1 MSASDNDSDKKLRFR
16 LLGVSNSGKSRF
28 AVNSRTG
35 VVEVVGPVEAGERFS
50 LTIGVIDSGGKE
62 SQGIMEVRRQPI
74 LEIPCTLQSKIR
86 SFMIVSF
93 VIYQIP
99 F

>member
-62 SQGIMEVRRQPI
+62 SQGIMEVRGHTQHHIFQFEYYR
-74 LEIPCTLQSKIR
+74 T
-86 SFMIVSF
+86 F
-93 VIYQIP
+93 VIELLFLFRFHYIL
-99 F
+99 